1 MVRINLLP
9 AEIIERRKYER
20 FYPYIFIAGA
30 VLLAIVLV
38 LWLGLQVFI
47 TQRSD
52 QLQQAE
58 EAVTNLSEQSRALA
72 IFEEQRQSLES
83 RRTVA
88 QAALAGRIDMGRI
101 MEEVSLVL
109 PDPLWLESMKLNQDT
124 GLEVA
129 GYTPDAVE
137 AQIDESYK
145 SIAAGIVRLNSL
157 DDLNDVWLTMAGSEP
172 YNGYQGDET
181 GGSLRSVAFEATAK
195 IIKPTDEATTNT
207 AVPAP
212 PSAGQ

>member
-47 TQRSD
+47 SQRSE

-58 EAVTNLSEQSRALA
+58 EAVSNLSEQSRALA
-72 IFEEQRQSLES
+72 IFEEQRQSLQS
-83 RRTVA
+83 RRTLA
-88 QAALAGRIDMGRI
+88 QSALDGRIDMGRI

-109 PDPLWLESMKLNQDT
+109 PDPLWLEDIKLNQDT
-124 GLEVA
+124 GLEIA
-129 GYTPDAVE
+129 GYTPDAAD

-157 DDLNDVWLTMAGSEP
+157 DDLNDVWLTMAGSEIFDQ
-172 YNGYQGDET
+172 YQATNE
-181 GGSLRSVAFEATAK
+181 GGTLKVVAFQATAK
-195 IIKPTDEATTNT
+195 IAKPAADISET

-212 PSAGQ
+212 PPAGQ